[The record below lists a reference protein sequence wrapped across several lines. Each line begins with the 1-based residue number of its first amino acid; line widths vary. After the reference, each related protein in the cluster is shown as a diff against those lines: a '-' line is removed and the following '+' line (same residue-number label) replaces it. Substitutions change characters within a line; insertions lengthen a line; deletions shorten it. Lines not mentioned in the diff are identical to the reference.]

1 VFGALFD
8 ELGQLGFIEGENL
21 IVDPRGFGLAV
32 RDLEVTALEVTAQKP
47 DAIYSGGAVAGR
59 AVKKATK
66 TIPVVVASDDMT
78 GDGIVKSFARPDG
91 NITGISILAPELDD
105 KRLGLLMEVTP
116 GVHHVAALVDPATT
130 LPSQLEALV
139 KIAHSR
145 GVELSIHRAASV
157 GEIGEAVASAQA
169 VNAEAFTVLTSALFH
184 AHRLELIKR
193 IDDTRLPAIYQWPE
207 YCAEGALIAYGPRFT
222 SMYRQAARMLVKIL
236 KGAKPADMPVEQ
248 PTQLELGI
256 NLKVAKE
263 LGLAIPVT
271 LRLTADEVIE

>member
-1 VFGALFD
+1 
-8 ELGQLGFIEGENL
+8 
-21 IVDPRGFGLAV
+21 
-32 RDLEVTALEVTAQKP
+32 
-47 DAIYSGGAVAGR
+47 
-59 AVKKATK
+59 
-66 TIPVVVASDDMT
+66 MT

-145 GVELSIHRAASV
+145 GVELSIHRAASI